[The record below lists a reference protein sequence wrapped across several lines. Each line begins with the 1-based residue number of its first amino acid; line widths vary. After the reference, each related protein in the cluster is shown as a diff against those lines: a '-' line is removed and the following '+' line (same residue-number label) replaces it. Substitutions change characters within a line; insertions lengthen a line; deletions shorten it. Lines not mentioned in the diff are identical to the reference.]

1 MQSWVGA
8 VDVMI
13 QQINQLIVRGAAG
26 ETVFYGTNVP
36 VRNQPGDISRLK
48 HNLAKL

>member
-8 VDVMI
+8 ADVMV

-26 ETVFYGTNVP
+26 EKVFYGTNFP
-36 VRNQPGDISRLK
+36 I
-48 HNLAKL
+48 